1 MLLDR
6 IPKNLIAAEME
17 SFALFYLARQFNR
30 EASCLLTVV
39 DSHYNKEELSA
50 EDRESKLD
58 KMSLVAL
65 ESI

>member
-1 MLLDR
+1 
-6 IPKNLIAAEME
+6 ME
-17 SFALFYLARQFNR
+17 SFALFYLAKQFGKK
-30 EASCLLTVV
+30 ASCLLTVV